1 MAFVGKVDV
10 KQHCA
15 TWTVVEMGELMNI
28 KDLKSEIF
36 SIPALGETTRFHI
49 IANFLIRTCDVE
61 LLCLEEERDKIL
73 SYRISGSIRPQEDP
87 FESRGTLEMSK
98 MTAIPQPAVLGYED
112 ASWESLCVIDGK
124 DSELVVWDDKAR
136 LHVKLW
142 PAGTPEPECCHPV

>member
-36 SIPALGETTRFHI
+36 SIPALGETARFHI
-49 IANFLIRTCDVE
+49 KANFFFKDCDVE

-73 SYRISGSIRPQEDP
+73 SYRISGPIRPQEDT
-87 FESRGTLEMSK
+87 FETRGTLQISK
-98 MTAIPQPAVLGYED
+98 MDEIPQPGVLSYED
-112 ASWESLCVIDGK
+112 ASWRSLIVIGRG

-142 PAGTPEPECCHPV
+142 PAGTPEPECSHPV